1 MDFYGHQPAQQEYQD
16 SIEFDELEAL
26 EENTLNFGQN
36 EELLEEDQFISE
48 SSHGG
53 EGQSF
58 D

>member
-1 MDFYGHQPAQQEYQD
+1 MQE

-26 EENTLNFGQN
+26 DDNFAQN

-48 SSHGG
+48 SSHAG